1 MMRKVFFLNNKST
14 LYYYDANKA
23 RMHNT
28 YTVLISKPY
37 TTTSF
42 YSRTRNLVQAGIEV
56 RPGVLAEIT
65 FFAKARNLVA
75 V

>member
-37 TTTSF
+37 TTTSS
-42 YSRTRNLVQAGIEV
+42 YSRNLVQAGIEV